1 MTFGGIAATGAL
13 IFGAGLFMAGSM
25 MGTKPA
31 AHTSETHESKS
42 EAPAAT
48 AHEEKSAHA
57 ESKPA
62 HGEEKPSHGEEK
74 KGHEEAAAEHGGEH
88 GEKHGDKHAEKAPI
102 LEDNTEELDQ
112 FILRFNDLVARGMN
126 DDARVIALKAY
137 ALGGQKDAAWLRRL
151 ADTTF
156 LSDALP
162 AQQRY
167 TKAYENYSALIAG
180 AEGGATQTSDRE
192 WAQYRAAIC
201 LRQMGRWDDALEA
214 SASYLERFPGS
225 PRRNEVHLMH
235 AQGLFANGHRAEA
248 REEIEEIL
256 KDNPTAEIRAKALLE
271 LAMIDSERA
280 RVEPGDAPVQ
290 GLTRAEVVPIDE
302 TASNNLATEELTG
315 IPTARWQAIVAA
327 AKAGKVDEAHRLLEP
342 MVKAGG
348 PLSTEQRA
356 RVTLNFAKL
365 LRELPEQQTAR

>member
-25 MGTKPA
+25 MTKPQA
-31 AHTSETHESKS
+31 PIAHTAETHESKTES
-42 EAPAAT
+42 PVAA

-57 ESKPA
+57 ETKAA
-62 HGEEKPSHGEEK
+62 HGEEKPAHGEEK
-74 KGHEEAAAEHGGEH
+74 KGHEEAAAEHGGGH
-88 GEKHGDKHAEKAPI
+88 GEKHAEKAPI

-126 DDARVIALKAY
+126 DDARIIALKAY
-137 ALGGQKDAAWLRRL
+137 ALSGQKDAAWLRRL

-180 AEGGATQTSDRE
+180 SDGSASQLHDRE
-192 WAQYRAAIC
+192 WAQYRAAVC

-214 SASYLERFPGS
+214 SAKYLEQYPGT
-225 PRRNEVHLMH
+225 PRRPEVHLMH
-235 AQGLFANGHRAEA
+235 AQGLFASGHRAEA

-290 GLTRAEVVPIDE
+290 GLTRAEVVPVDD
-302 TASNNLATEELTG
+302 TAADNLATEELTG

-342 MVKAGG
+342 MVKAGS
-348 PLSTEQRA
+348 PLSVEQRA

-365 LRELPEQQTAR
+365 LRELPEQQTTR